1 MTSNG
6 EGGVAAAASP
16 LISAAVNLFPGRD
29 PHANPRCSPAPG
41 GRSCRVSDGDTA
53 VSRMHV
59 VRPVVQNPPLAVR
72 PLVTHEGSDK
82 TLTPQQ
88 DYFRV
93 GGEHDSQLGETQ
105 KSQTCG
111 MVRNTMLCQRPSCTP
126 SRSYLT
132 PGMTSS
138 SRCLG

>member
-1 MTSNG
+1 
-6 EGGVAAAASP
+6 
-16 LISAAVNLFPGRD
+16 
-29 PHANPRCSPAPG
+29 
-41 GRSCRVSDGDTA
+41 
-53 VSRMHV
+53 MHV

-132 PGMTSS
+132 PGMTCS